1 MREPG
6 AERVR
11 VVVTGERGV
20 GKSTVCEK
28 ALWILRAEGKR
39 CGGVL
44 TRKVRDPLGRI
55 QGIEVLD
62 VWQDP
67 PEARLL
73 ARTEDR
79 DADGPRVGAYRFM
92 RAGLEFGREAIRRGL
107 SEAEILFGDELGY
120 LELHGGGFSLLL
132 DGLAAQTGPH
142 IVVVIRSDLLD
153 ETLDRLGGVRIEV
166 LEVTTSNRNQAA
178 PRLCRM
184 LSSAGAPMKSPATR
198 LP

>member
-1 MREPG
+1 MRKPG

-28 ALWILRAEGKR
+28 ALWILRAEGKL

-62 VWQDP
+62 VSQDP
-67 PEARLL
+67 PKARML
-73 ARTEDR
+73 ARTDVRET
-79 DADGPRVGAYRFM
+79 DGPRIGPYRFL
-92 RAGLEFGREAIRRGL
+92 RSGLEFGREAIRRGL
-107 SEAEILFGDELGY
+107 SEAEVLFGDELGY
-120 LELHGGGFSLLL
+120 LELYGGGFCLLL
-132 DGLAAQTGPH
+132 DGLAAETGPH
-142 IVVVIRSDLLD
+142 MAVVIRSDLLG
-153 ETLDRLGGVRIEV
+153 ETLGRLGGVRIRV
-166 LEVTTSNRNQAA
+166 LEVTPSNRDRAA

-184 LSSAGAPMKSPATR
+184 LRSTGTHTKTPMTR
-198 LP
+198 LL